1 MAVETDI
8 ERAIFV
14 DLDDFGVAGTYV
26 KSGGGTSTIS
36 GIFDNEYFGADAQAG
51 VLYVSAQPRFLIRS
65 SDLPTGAAYG
75 DTITISSIG
84 YTVRVIQS
92 DGTGMTTL
100 VLEKN

>member
-14 DLDDFGVAGTYV
+14 DIDDFAVAATYV
-26 KSGGGTSTIS
+26 KSGGGTSTVN

-51 VLYVSAQPRFLIRS
+51 VLFVSAQPRFLIRS
-65 SDLPTGAAYG
+65 SDLPTGATFG
-75 DTITISSIG
+75 DTITISAIA
-84 YTVRVIQS
+84 YTVRVIQP

>member
-14 DLDDFGVAGTYV
+14 DIDDFGVTGTYV
-26 KSGGGTSTIS
+26 KASGGTSTIS

-51 VLYVSAQPRFLIRS
+51 VVFVSAQPRFLIRS
-65 SDLPTGAAYG
+65 SDLPAGADYG
-75 DTITISSIG
+75 DTVTISAIA
-84 YTVRVIQS
+84 YKVRVIQP

-100 VLEKN
+100 ILEKS